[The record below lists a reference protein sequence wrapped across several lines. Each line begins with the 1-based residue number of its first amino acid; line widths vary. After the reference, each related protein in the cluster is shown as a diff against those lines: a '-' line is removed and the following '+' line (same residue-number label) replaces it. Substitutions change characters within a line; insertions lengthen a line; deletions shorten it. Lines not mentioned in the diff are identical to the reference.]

1 MLKNGKDTILL
12 IQSATAALGE
22 AAFVIAQQTDLSH
35 SIETEMSDEKT
46 KFGRVVAPGTTS
58 ESFELTAYGD
68 SGDKGQEL
76 IFEAIQKGAQIK
88 VWKVDLLLNKNGKHN
103 ATFAYG
109 YFESADEKAGTEG
122 FVEVSGT
129 IQVLGQSQK
138 GELDPLPIEVIEFG
152 KYGFEKPGEKSG
164 KLGETQTEQPEQ
176 PTE

>member
-22 AAFVIAQQTDLSH
+22 SAFVIAQQTDLSH

-76 IFEAIQKGAQIK
+76 IFEAVQKGAQIK
-88 VWKVDLLLNKNGKHN
+88 VWKVDLVLNKNGKHN

-164 KLGETQTEQPEQ
+164 KHGETQTEQPEQ

>member
-22 AAFVIAQQTDLSH
+22 SAFVIAQQTDLSH

-88 VWKVDLLLNKNGKHN
+88 VWKVDLVLNENGKHN

-164 KLGETQTEQPEQ
+164 KLGETQTEQPQQ